1 MTLGFSTHING
12 KPTYFVEK
20 IWNGIYEMHY
30 QEYWICFEKELQERN
45 IALHKA
51 PATLSKKIH
60 TIRADPKDRWKP
72 GNKIHMVTGNRTPK
86 RFQFAPVLECVS
98 TQEIEIKWTSSP
110 YHKICFGL
118 FIEGGL
124 YGTAYGQDKI
134 TDVDKTIYDLAI
146 NDGFDSLDD
155 FFQFFDEDFTGKIIH
170 WTGHKY

>member
-1 MTLGFSTHING
+1 MTLGFSTHINDT
-12 KPTYFVEK
+12 PTYFVEK
-20 IWNGIYEMHY
+20 IWESIFQKSILCDADEFIDKVLEALPGGY
-30 QEYWICFEKELQERN
+30 QSGT
-45 IALHKA
+45 H
-51 PATLSKKIH
+51 PPKIH

-118 FIEGGL
+118 FIDGGL